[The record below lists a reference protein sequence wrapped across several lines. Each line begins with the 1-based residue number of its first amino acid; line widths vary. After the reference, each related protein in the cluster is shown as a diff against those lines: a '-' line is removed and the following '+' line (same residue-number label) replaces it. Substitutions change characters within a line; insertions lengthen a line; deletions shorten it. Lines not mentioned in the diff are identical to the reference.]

1 VAPAERRKA
10 SQLSCLLR
18 GTKRAKQAPRRLGGP
33 PSQGLAAAAGAAG
46 GGGGKKA
53 KVKIVG
59 DGLSNTSKQ
68 GVASFRDLSEQRAL
82 RLPRWLCNSA
92 ARCTNTA
99 PAARVEQGGEED
111 GEAGAALAALEL
123 TEIQRHS
130 IPAAIEGRDLLA
142 IAPTGSGKT
151 LSFLVP
157 AVSLALRAKKI
168 ERNKLLKRRQTDI
181 VELGDLLSFDPSEEK
196 AKEKEKERK
205 SKGPYAVLI
214 SPTRELASQ
223 TCRELRRL
231 LAKAPKKKR
240 LQVVLLTKSNHS
252 DQHQRDNFDEEEAGE
267 EAEAHRAEAKKK
279 KGKAGDRIVADI
291 LVSTPPRLSQAIASG
306 QIKLSRCRMLVLD
319 EADKLFSDETFLE
332 PIDAIMTSCT
342 HKRLRRCVYTA
353 TLPEAAEELLRNV
366 MQQPVRIT
374 VGERNVANSLVKQ
387 RLVFCGDEGLSAAGK
402 MGKGKKDAAKKG
414 RGGDPSLRY
423 ISGKLSAMRELVS
436 TGELVPPVL
445 VFVQSKDRASQ
456 LYEALRFDG
465 INMDVI
471 HAGRTAKE
479 RARAVQNFRSG
490 ATWFLVT
497 TDLMARGM
505 DILGVNTVV
514 NFDCPGIR
522 SDYVHRVGRTGRAGR
537 PGKCITLY
545 TEEDFGS
552 LHMIA
557 SCMKTSGNEAPE
569 WMLQLPRK
577 HGGAAK
583 KHVPPKRSN
592 IMDDHETQQRQKK
605 EKKRQLYANKG
616 KGPGAGARKKPKKA

>member
-1 VAPAERRKA
+1 MVAPAERRKA

-181 VELGDLLSFDPSEEK
+181 VELGDLLSFDPNEEK

-267 EAEAHRAEAKKK
+267 EAEAHRAEAAAASDDESDEGGAKPKPKAKKK
-279 KGKAGDRIVADI
+279 KEKAGDRIVADI

-374 VGERNVANSLVKQ
+374 VGERNIANSLVKQ

-436 TGELVPPVL
+436 TGELVSPVL

-456 LYEALRFDG
+456 LYVLR
-465 INMDVI
+465 
-471 HAGRTAKE
+471 
-479 RARAVQNFRSG
+479 
-490 ATWFLVT
+490 
-497 TDLMARGM
+497 
-505 DILGVNTVV
+505 
-514 NFDCPGIR
+514 
-522 SDYVHRVGRTGRAGR
+522 
-537 PGKCITLY
+537 TL
-545 TEEDFGS
+545 EIS
-552 LHMIA
+552 
-557 SCMKTSGNEAPE
+557 
-569 WMLQLPRK
+569 
-577 HGGAAK
+577 
-583 KHVPPKRSN
+583 
-592 IMDDHETQQRQKK
+592 
-605 EKKRQLYANKG
+605 
-616 KGPGAGARKKPKKA
+616 